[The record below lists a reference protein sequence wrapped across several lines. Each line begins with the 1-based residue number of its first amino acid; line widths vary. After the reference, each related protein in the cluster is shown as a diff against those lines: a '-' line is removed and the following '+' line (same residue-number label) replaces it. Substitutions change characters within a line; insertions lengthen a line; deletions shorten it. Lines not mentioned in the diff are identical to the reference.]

1 MTAHINNLKEIRVQ
15 AIKNGTVI
23 DHLPAGYGLLI
34 IKLLGGIPARQ
45 IVTIGAN
52 LKSKALG
59 LKDLI
64 KIEGRELTKDE
75 TDKIAL
81 LTSDATINI
90 VRNFKVIKKIKPH
103 LPEIIKNATMCPN
116 PRCIT
121 NHETISTIFHTQI
134 EKKQAALSCHYCEKE
149 FSQAEIVKYV

>member
-1 MTAHINNLKEIRVQ
+1 MAAHINNLKEIRVQ

-52 LKSKALG
+52 LKSKAFG

-64 KIEGRELTKDE
+64 KIEGKELTENE
-75 TDKIAL
+75 TNKIAI
-81 LTSDATINI
+81 LTSNATINI

-103 LPEIIKNATMCPN
+103 LPEIIKNATLCPN

-121 NHETISTIFHTQI
+121 NHETMSTIFHARI
-134 EKKQAALSCHYCEKE
+134 EKKRATFSCHYCEKQ